1 MTTFIEEWEKMK
13 LLNRIIL
20 VLLFAIVTMAWTANG
35 SSAAEKEP
43 ILPLSPT
50 VIPTDNWED
59 EIESSPNEFTPFSTQ
74 YIRSG
79 QSLIELLDNSTLRVS
94 GSTNAYVP
102 VNTIKVTLLL
112 QQWSPSQ
119 NKWLD
124 AVTIGPSTNYSSN
137 SVSYSKQVKVNPG
150 YSYRIKAQHD
160 VNHNGVFERLTS
172 VSNQIYV
179 D

>member
-1 MTTFIEEWEKMK
+1 MK
-13 LLNRIIL
+13 LLNRIML
-20 VLLFAIVTMAWTANG
+20 VLLFAIVTMGWTASG

-43 ILPLSPT
+43 MLPLSPT

-79 QSLIELLDNSTLRVS
+79 QSLIELLANSTLRVS
-94 GSTNAYVP
+94 GITNAYIP

-119 NKWLD
+119 NQWLD
-124 AVTIGPSTNYSSN
+124 AVTIGPETNYTSN
-137 SVSYSKQVKVNPG
+137 SVSYSKQVKVSSG
-150 YSYRIKAQHD
+150 YSYRLKAQHD
-160 VNHNGVFERLTS
+160 VIHNGAFERLTS

>member
-1 MTTFIEEWEKMK
+1 MK
-13 LLNRIIL
+13 LLYRTML
-20 VLLFAIVTMAWTANG
+20 VLLFAIVTMSWTAHD
-35 SSAAEKEP
+35 SLAAEKEP
-43 ILPLSPT
+43 TFPLSPT
-50 VIPTDNWED
+50 VIPIDYLED
-59 EIESSPNEFTPFSTQ
+59 EIENNPYDFTPFSTQ

-79 QSLIELLDNSTLRVS
+79 RSLIELVNNSTLRVS
-94 GSTNAYVP
+94 GSTDAYVS

-124 AVTIGPSTNYSSN
+124 AVTIGPGTNYSSN
-137 SVSYSKQVKVNPG
+137 SVSYSKQVTVSPG

-179 D
+179 N